1 LTTGVL
7 ISSVGGMRV
16 WADGLRGERK
26 EVSPLGSGEMS
37 LLLKSAPAQDF
48 MDDLRLLENA
58 KLGREGKLR
67 VVDRM
72 WRGWSIDGRGTL
84 GR

>member
-1 LTTGVL
+1 
-7 ISSVGGMRV
+7 
-16 WADGLRGERK
+16 
-26 EVSPLGSGEMS
+26 
-37 LLLKSAPAQDF
+37 
-48 MDDLRLLENA
+48 LRLLENA